1 MLKLTNAAYDFLKP
15 IALIWLPAAA
25 TAYAAIAAIL
35 GLGDVAAVVGI
46 ISAVDGFLGA
56 ALHLSTNPTPSS
68 ETPTSGQL
76 VINKTDSGEKSVYLV
91 LESELED
98 LAKNK
103 TITLTVTPKS

>member
-1 MLKLTNAAYDFLKP
+1 MLRLTNAAYDFLKP

-35 GLGDVAAVVGI
+35 GLGNVAAVVGI
-46 ISAVDGFLGA
+46 ISAADGFLGA
-56 ALHLSTNPTPSS
+56 VLHLSTNPANPTTPA
-68 ETPTSGQL
+68 SGQL

-98 LAKNK
+98 LEKNK
-103 TITLTVTPKS
+103 TITLTVTPKT